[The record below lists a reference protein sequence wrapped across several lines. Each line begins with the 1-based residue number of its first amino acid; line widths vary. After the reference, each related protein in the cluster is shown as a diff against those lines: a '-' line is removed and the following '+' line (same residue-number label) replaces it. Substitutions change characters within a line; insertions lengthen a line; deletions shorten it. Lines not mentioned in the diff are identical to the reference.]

1 MAAFAAGAAVV
12 VAVFLSAVSTVVV
25 PRGVP
30 VRLTRIVFRSVRRL
44 FEVRSRLASTY
55 EERDRAMALYAP
67 LTLIVLPVVWLAIT
81 LLGFAAMYWALGVH
95 PVRQAFV
102 ESGSSL
108 LTLGFVRAEDL
119 PTTLLAFTE
128 AADGLI
134 LLALLITFLPSMYGA
149 FSRREHEVAKVTVLA
164 GSPPSPVEMLQRF
177 HAIKGLD
184 TLDEE
189 VWEPWQDW
197 FVDVEE
203 SHTSFAGL
211 PFFRSPKPDRSWI
224 TAAGVVL
231 DSAALY
237 ASTLDMPRSPPAE
250 LCIRSGYTALRAI
263 ADFYSIPYAADPA
276 PTDPIAISRDE
287 YDAVYDRL
295 AEAGVPL
302 RADRDQAWRDFAGWR
317 VNYDT
322 VVIILAGFV
331 MAPYAPWISDRSPA
345 GRYRPPILMRQRR
358 KPRGLTTWGASSS
371 PSFQPGPVTG
381 WTSRAWTGSPH
392 WSHTMW
398 GLLRCPHSLWMS
410 SIGGSSPTP
419 PHLSPHCM
427 SDTRIGCSSRPLSV
441 RRYSKRSGRSW

>member
-1 MAAFAAGAAVV
+1 MKCPGCTAVDVAVFAAGAAVV
-12 VAVFLSAVSTVVV
+12 AAVFLSAVCTVVV

-30 VRLTRIVFRSVRRL
+30 VRLTRIVFRSIRRM

-134 LLALLITFLPSMYGA
+134 LLALLITFLPSIYGA
-149 FSRREHEVAKVTVLA
+149 FSRREHAVAKVTVLA
-164 GSPPSPVEMLQRF
+164 GSPPSPVEMLERF

-184 TLDEE
+184 TMDEE

-211 PFFRSPKPDRSWI
+211 PFFRSPQPDRSWI

-237 ASTLDMPRSPPAE
+237 ASTLDVPRSPAAE

-263 ADFYSIPYAADPA
+263 ADFYDIPYDPDPA
-276 PTDPIAISRDE
+276 PTDPISISRDE
-287 YDAVYDRL
+287 YDEVYDRL

-302 RADRDQAWRDFAGWR
+302 RADREQAWRDFAGWR

-322 VVIILAGFV
+322 VLIILAGFV
-331 MAPYAPWISDRSPA
+331 MAPYAPWVSDRSPA
-345 GRYRPPILMRQRR
+345 GRYRPPVLMRRR
-358 KPRGLTTWGASSS
+358 R
-371 PSFQPGPVTG
+371 
-381 WTSRAWTGSPH
+381 R
-392 WSHTMW
+392 
-398 GLLRCPHSLWMS
+398 
-410 SIGGSSPTP
+410 P
-419 PHLSPHCM
+419 PA
-427 SDTRIGCSSRPLSV
+427 
-441 RRYSKRSGRSW
+441 